1 MGMNYKL
8 KEYKFYKVYSA
19 TLLLLFSFNCLSV
32 QDVTTKQSFN
42 DGWKFAK
49 GVIADAEKESFKD
62 SNWQGIKLP
71 HDLAIFGP
79 FDTKYNART
88 GGLPVFG
95 TSWYRK
101 SFNLPTFAQDK
112 FVTITFDGVMDNSEV
127 YINGHFV
134 GKRPFGYIGFA
145 YDITPFLNPIGD
157 NNLIAV
163 KVAPENNAAR
173 WYSGAGIYRNTWI
186 EIDDQVHVAKWGTFV
201 STPEVSRD
209 KAKVNLKTKVV
220 NKGDDVSITLV
231 HTVKSE
237 LGDVVKKI
245 SQKYEIKANKTTELA
260 QEFIISNPILWD
272 VNNPH
277 RYQISTAVIKNN
289 KTVDIYS
296 TPLGVRHIEYKPD
309 DGFWLNWRRVQIQG
323 VSLHHDNG
331 PLGGVVNKRAIE
343 RKFEIMQD
351 MGANSVRTT
360 HNPPSPELVELA
372 DKMGILLQV
381 EAFDMWKIQ
390 KPTIDNGYQKYF
402 DEWHERDLRDMIIQ
416 HRNNPSVIMW
426 SSGNEVMEQRE
437 SDGAVI
443 TKHLTDIMHDED
455 PTRLV
460 TNGLSMYPDFL
471 DNKLGDELDIVGLNY
486 KAYKYAEIKKQH
498 PDWILLGTET
508 SSVVSTRGVYH
519 LPIEKY
525 KKHESKY
532 VSSYDVITPPWAYIP
547 DIEFENL
554 KNNPAVMGEYIWTG
568 FDYLGE
574 PTPYGGRDHS
584 NKGYWN
590 GDWPARSSSFG
601 AVDLVG
607 LPKDRFY
614 LYQSEWTKKP
624 MVHLLPHWNWE
635 HKMGEEI
642 PVVAYTNAESVEL
655 FVNGK
660 SMGKKVKG
668 VDTVTLPVK
677 LKHDKSVTHF
687 ESKYRVMWNVKYQP
701 GAIKVIAYNG
711 DEAVAE
717 KEIKTAGLPYQ
728 IELVPDRHEINADGE
743 DLSYVTVLIKDKDGN
758 LCPNADNKVIFTV
771 EGAAVIEG
779 VGNGDSATVEP
790 FKADYRRAF
799 YGKAMLILKSKEAEQ
814 GVIKIRAYSDRLV
827 AAEINLKSI

>member
-1 MGMNYKL
+1 MDMNFKL
-8 KEYKFYKVYSA
+8 KEYKFFKAYFVGF
-19 TLLLLFSFNCLSV
+19 LLLLSFNCLSI
-32 QDVTTKQSFN
+32 QDVSTKQSFN
-42 DGWKFAK
+42 DDWRFSK
-49 GVIADAEKESFKD
+49 GELANAEKESFND
-62 SNWQGIKLP
+62 SNWQSIQLP
-71 HDLAIFGP
+71 HDWAIFGP

-101 SFNLPTFAQDK
+101 TFDLPELSNSQ
-112 FVTITFDGVMDNSEV
+112 FVSITFDGVMDNSEV
-127 YINGHFV
+127 YVNGHLV
-134 GKRPFGYIGFA
+134 GKRPFGYIGFE
-145 YDITPFLNPIGD
+145 YDVTAFLNANGR
-157 NNLIAV
+157 NNIVAV
-163 KVAPENNAAR
+163 KVSPENNSAR

-186 EIDDQVHVAKWGTFV
+186 EINDQVHVEKWGTFV
-201 STPEVSRD
+201 STPEVTKERATV
-209 KAKVNLKTKVV
+209 KLKTKIV
-220 NKGDDVSITLV
+220 NKGKASRIDLV
-231 HTVKSE
+231 HTVTSE
-237 LGDVVKKI
+237 SGKTVAKI
-245 SQKYEIKANKTTELA
+245 AKTFELSA
-260 QEFIISNPILWD
+260 DNTKEVEQTFKIFNPILWD
-272 VNNPH
+272 TENPH

-289 KTVDIYS
+289 QTVDTYL

-323 VSLHHDNG
+323 VCLHHDNG
-331 PLGGVVNKRAIE
+331 PLGAAVNKRAIE
-343 RKFEIMQD
+343 RKLEIMQD
-351 MGANSVRTT
+351 MGANSVRTS

-381 EAFDMWKIQ
+381 EAFDMWKTQ
-390 KPTIDNGYQKYF
+390 KPTIDNGYHKHF
-402 DEWHERDLRDMIIQ
+402 DKWHERDLRDMIMQ

-437 SDGAVI
+437 SDGAIVA
-443 TKHLTDIMHDED
+443 KHLTDIMHDED

-471 DNKLGDELDIVGLNY
+471 DNKLADELDIVGLNY
-486 KAYKYAEIKKQH
+486 KAYKYEEIKKQH

-547 DIEFENL
+547 DLEFENL

-574 PTPYGGRDHS
+574 PTPYGGRDHG

-614 LYQSEWTKKP
+614 LYQSEWTTKP

-660 SMGKKVKG
+660 SMGIKTKG

-711 DEAVAE
+711 DEVVAE

-728 IELVPDRHEINADGE
+728 IELVPDRHVINADGE

-758 LCPNADNKVIFTV
+758 LCPNADNKVIFNV
-771 EGAAVIEG
+771 KGAAVIEG

-799 YGKAMLILKSKEAEQ
+799 YGKAMLIIKSKKAEQ
-814 GVIKIRAYSDRLV
+814 GVIKIRAHSDRLV

>member
-1 MGMNYKL
+1 MDMNFKL
-8 KEYKFYKVYSA
+8 KEYKFFKAYFVGF
-19 TLLLLFSFNCLSV
+19 LLLLSFNCFSI
-32 QDVTTKQSFN
+32 QDVSTKQSFN
-42 DGWKFAK
+42 DDWRFSK
-49 GVIADAEKESFKD
+49 GELANAEKESFND
-62 SNWQGIKLP
+62 SNWQSIQLP
-71 HDLAIFGP
+71 HDWAIFGP

-101 SFNLPTFAQDK
+101 TFDLPELSNSQ
-112 FVTITFDGVMDNSEV
+112 FVSITFDGVMDNSEV
-127 YINGHFV
+127 YVNGHLV
-134 GKRPFGYIGFA
+134 GKRPFGYIGFE
-145 YDITPFLNPIGD
+145 YDVTAFLNANGR
-157 NNLIAV
+157 NNIVAV
-163 KVAPENNAAR
+163 KVSPENNSAR

-186 EIDDQVHVAKWGTFV
+186 EINDQVHVEKWGTFV
-201 STPEVSRD
+201 STPEVTKERATV
-209 KAKVNLKTKVV
+209 KLKTKIV
-220 NKGDDVSITLV
+220 NKGKASRIDLV
-231 HTVKSE
+231 HTVTSE
-237 LGDVVKKI
+237 SGKTVAKI
-245 SQKYEIKANKTTELA
+245 AKTFELSA
-260 QEFIISNPILWD
+260 DNTKEVEQTFKIFNPILWD
-272 VNNPH
+272 TENPH

-289 KTVDIYS
+289 QTVDTYL

-323 VSLHHDNG
+323 VCLHHDNG
-331 PLGGVVNKRAIE
+331 PLGAAVNKRAIE
-343 RKFEIMQD
+343 RKLEIMQD
-351 MGANSVRTT
+351 MGANSVRTS

-381 EAFDMWKIQ
+381 EAFDMWKTQ
-390 KPTIDNGYQKYF
+390 KPTIDNGYHKHF
-402 DEWHERDLRDMIIQ
+402 DKWHERDLRDMIMQ

-437 SDGAVI
+437 SDGAIVA
-443 TKHLTDIMHDED
+443 KHLTDIMHDED

-471 DNKLGDELDIVGLNY
+471 DNKLADELDIVGLNY
-486 KAYKYAEIKKQH
+486 KAYKYEEIKKQH

-547 DIEFENL
+547 DLEFENL

-574 PTPYGGRDHS
+574 PTPYGGRDHG

-614 LYQSEWTKKP
+614 LYQSEWTTKP

-655 FVNGK
+655 FVNGQ
-660 SMGKKVKG
+660 SMGIKTKG

-717 KEIKTAGLPYQ
+717 KEIKTAGLPYK
-728 IELVPDRHEINADGE
+728 IELVPDRRVINADGE
-743 DLSYVTVLIKDKDGN
+743 DLSYVTVLIKDKEGN
-758 LCPNADNKVIFTV
+758 LCPNADNKINFDVK
-771 EGAAVIEG
+771 GAAVIEG

-799 YGKAMLILKSKEAEQ
+799 YGKAMLIIKSKKAEQ
-814 GVIKIRAYSDRLV
+814 GVIKIRAHSDRLV
-827 AAEINLKSI
+827 SADISLKSI